1 MSDLFEA
8 STQLAQGATLSDQ
21 VTEVLRHN
29 ITNGIWVIGAT
40 LPSENAL
47 ADDLEVSRTVIR
59 EAVSRLKA
67 EGMLTSRQGRG
78 AIVSSDRPRNGFAI
92 AKQDVES
99 MRNLSQI
106 LELRMGVEIEAAAL
120 AAARST
126 KATQADI
133 LAAAEAF
140 GRAITGG
147 SQEFAEGVRTDMQFH
162 RAICVA
168 TGNDYYL
175 RLFNYLSASLRETIL
190 AGRVR
195 ALNREGGSR
204 DAAQEHQSI
213 VNAIAQGDPDLARE
227 MMRTHLEKSSGRLL
241 QQLQPTSG
249 TPK

>member
-8 STQLAQGATLSDQ
+8 STQLAQGDTLSDQ

-29 ITNGIWVIGAT
+29 VTNGIWTIGAT

-47 ADDLEVSRTVIR
+47 AEELEVSRTVIR

-78 AIVSSDRPRNGFAI
+78 AIVSNDRPRNGFAI

-99 MRNLSQI
+99 MRNLTQI
-106 LELRMGVEIEAAAL
+106 LELRMGLEIEAAAL

-126 KATQADI
+126 EATQADI
-133 LAAAEAF
+133 LAAADAF
-140 GRAITGG
+140 SRAIAGG
-147 SQEFAEGVRTDMQFH
+147 SQELAEGVRTDLQFH

-168 TGNDYYL
+168 TGNNYYL
-175 RLFNYLSASLRETIL
+175 RLFNYLSASLRETIQ
-190 AGRVR
+190 AGRVQ
-195 ALNREGGSR
+195 ALNRGGDSR

-213 VNAIAQGDPDLARE
+213 VSAIAQCDSDLARDR
-227 MMRTHLEKSSGRLL
+227 MRTHLERSSGRLL
-241 QQLQPTSG
+241 QQLQPVSG
-249 TPK
+249 VAE